1 MGGKRNPFFFCYRH
15 LVLLVHVPLSVVKA
29 SAISRVK
36 TILLKRLWPLM
47 RLVQATPFEKCFFF
61 SPVHSHLGKAV
72 LWLKRFSISPI
83 FFFKSLT
90 NFCTNAF
97 VYRHAHGGN
106 SILFFFHF
114 FSLFAWIVF
123 CVCVCVFADKR
134 WRTFRSS
141 KKKRQWKKTQ
151 SLRHDIPPDW
161 NRIDRIGLRPK
172 NFKVS
177 LSHFLFA
184 TNSIQKLFLSQYRI
198 GIESPGGGGLYSVD
212 LLSIK

>member
-1 MGGKRNPFFFCYRH
+1 MANATLFFFCYRH

-47 RLVQATPFEKCFFF
+47 RLVQATPFEKCFF
-61 SPVHSHLGKAV
+61 SPFIAILEKQCSDWKGFLFHQ
-72 LWLKRFSISPI
+72 F

-90 NFCTNAF
+90 NFCSNAF

-106 SILFFFHF
+106 SILFFFISF
-114 FSLFAWIVF
+114 LYSLELSF
-123 CVCVCVFADKR
+123 VCVFVCSRIKGEGHFEAQ
-134 WRTFRSS
+134 
-141 KKKRQWKKTQ
+141 KKDSEKKTQ

-177 LSHFLFA
+177 LSHFLRHQQHSKA
-184 TNSIQKLFLSQYRI
+184 IPKSI
-198 GIESPGGGGLYSVD
+198 
-212 LLSIK
+212 